1 MGWKFW
7 YINLMN
13 YCAVLEKNQKNQFW
27 SLSRKAVIQTNN
39 EPYVIFRYLLNIW
52 LCLCSVSSS
61 DFWNY
66 EIRFVIINTILVW
79 SSLMSLSEIL
89 SLGFNDNYIIIIEL
103 KLRSFQ
109 NLSGIIEKQST
120 SLYRKN
126 QYLKG
131 SCSIIDHSP
140 QHVRCNR
147 YWFHLLITC

>member
-1 MGWKFW
+1 MEILVHQFDELLCCFRKK
-7 YINLMN
+7 
-13 YCAVLEKNQKNQFW
+13 LEKLVLV
-27 SLSRKAVIQTNN
+27 LSNEQCLSYKAVIQTNN

-52 LCLCSVSSS
+52 MCLCSVSSS

-79 SSLMSLSEIL
+79 SSLMSLSELL
-89 SLGFNDNYIIIIEL
+89 SLGFNNNYIIIIEL

-126 QYLKG
+126 
-131 SCSIIDHSP
+131 
-140 QHVRCNR
+140 
-147 YWFHLLITC
+147 